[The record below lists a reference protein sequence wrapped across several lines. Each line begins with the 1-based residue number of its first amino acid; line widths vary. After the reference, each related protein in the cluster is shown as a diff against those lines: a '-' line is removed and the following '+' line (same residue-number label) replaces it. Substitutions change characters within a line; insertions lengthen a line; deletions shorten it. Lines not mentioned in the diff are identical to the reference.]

1 MVNVLPT
8 MIKTRLTY
16 RLGVFTRNLWTLL
29 VIIKNHALR
38 DMLALQ
44 AVRLSMDAIKRVS
57 LSGTPLITPNQYSLE
72 ASLDQRLAK
81 I

>member
-1 MVNVLPT
+1 
-8 MIKTRLTY
+8 
-16 RLGVFTRNLWTLL
+16 
-29 VIIKNHALR
+29 
-38 DMLALQ
+38 MLALQ